1 MDSSKSQ
8 YAFIDEFGDP
18 SLVTEKKGVTNF
30 FIVTAILVDQG
41 LLPQIE
47 KGVESIRKKYF
58 KESEIKSNKVGKN
71 DKRRL
76 QILNDLSDLDFHIYS
91 LVVDKNEIQ
100 KDSGLKYKQS
110 FLKFLNGQLYKKLY
124 STYPDLHVVADE
136 HGRSEFKISFE
147 KYLQENHIPDLFYRA
162 DFRFADSQS
171 NPIVQVADFFA
182 GTIARLYEPGKKT
195 IDGEDFFRAVD
206 GKILLIEE
214 WPPKW
219 EAYRDVMR
227 RPDDKEGDLFI
238 RTQAMHRA
246 KLFIESHD
254 DHDDPDILLQL
265 RTLKHL
271 LYQYKF
277 VDSER
282 YIPTR
287 ALIEHLKASNFGD
300 IKEHYL
306 RSKVIGP
313 LRDYGVIIAS
323 SNKGLK
329 IPSCLSDVVDY
340 VDRIND
346 IVQPMLDRLET
357 ARRQFLMASKN
368 EIDIVSDPK
377 FEKLKKYLPL

>member
-8 YAFIDEFGDP
+8 YAFIDEFGDS
-18 SLVTEKKGVTNF
+18 SLVTGKDGVTNF
-30 FIVTAILVDQG
+30 FIVTAILVDQD

-47 KGVESIRKKYF
+47 KDVENVRKKYF

-76 QILNDLSDLDFHIYS
+76 QILDDLSDLDFHIYS

-100 KDSGLKYKQS
+100 KDSGLKYKKS

-136 HGRSEFKISFE
+136 QGRSEFKISFE
-147 KYLQENHIPDLFYRA
+147 KYLKENHIPDLFYRA
-162 DFRFADSQS
+162 DFKFEDSRS
-171 NPIVQVADFFA
+171 NPMIQVADFFS

-195 IDGEDFFRAVD
+195 IGREDFFRAVD

-219 EAYRDVMR
+219 EAYRDVIR

-329 IPSCLSDVVDY
+329 IPSCLGDVVDY

-346 IVQPMLDRLET
+346 IVQPMLNRLET

-368 EIDIVSDPK
+368 RIDIVSDPK